1 MTNEVPEIVALQ
13 DELCEKFLEDG
24 STCPELA
31 VYRCIKCNKMF
42 CIDHASKIDPV
53 HHCEDCLHVELA
65 SEPLVD
71 AEGTR
76 HSGRI
81 LRPVGNSFTAMNRLI
96 SDMTDDELKD
106 FIKGYI
112 VLVHEAEQLKTMR
125 EITLSHAKHEALGR
139 EIAKIEKLGGEI
151 YFPSKKP
158 HVVKT
163 SKTEKMSDS
172 EQLAAKLKKAGITPD
187 MLRAIIDAN
196 AKKGVK

>member
-1 MTNEVPEIVALQ
+1 
-13 DELCEKFLEDG
+13 
-24 STCPELA
+24 
-31 VYRCIKCNKMF
+31 
-42 CIDHASKIDPV
+42 
-53 HHCEDCLHVELA
+53 
-65 SEPLVD
+65 
-71 AEGTR
+71 
-76 HSGRI
+76 
-81 LRPVGNSFTAMNRLI
+81 MNRLI